1 MPLKL
6 NYYKSDRPSVDS
18 LLHLVGQWLFEA
30 AVKNLNDSSKNDNE
44 TLKQNREY
52 LLGQAEAYGIL
63 CKIFCSIRTNE
74 NVSQQ
79 YLSRFYSLLLIGLKV
94 PANFGDFNSTTMEY
108 ECGEILASIIVNGFN
123 LFKIDLD
130 GINIILIPML
140 NALNAIFKLKYP
152 QKEADPKSAESK
164 PKEILRSIFNIG
176 SNSVTLVELKRYCIY
191 IFSSLLSLPN
201 HFSVLNINDSSS
213 NNFFSLRSK
222 ILEIFLAAMTNEQ
235 DTINL
240 QILFGCGKLIV
251 GEWSLDELVFNQKNK
266 EMSTSINNT
275 TSPIM
280 SETIMSFDKKEK
292 ASYCYNQ
299 IVSLICAPLKINH
312 ATLQNHS
319 FALSIFDSLA
329 SIAAGDILN
338 EDESVCKI
346 AISWIWHYVKMQIKR
361 RSKEHTREMH
371 SVIVA
376 AYNCLIM
383 LLITKPNLLR
393 DKSTLQTVTNCIEI
407 GISGLLLIFITNWI
421 LKLIF
426 NKHFNYELFL
436 GKVLIFYKGAMN
448 LSIEGPNFFRQVS
461 KKILKKDF

>member
-130 GINIILIPML
+130 
-140 NALNAIFKLKYP
+140 ALNAIFKLKYP

-191 IFSSLLSLPN
+191 IFL
-201 HFSVLNINDSSS
+201 
-213 NNFFSLRSK
+213 FF
-222 ILEIFLAAMTNEQ
+222 T
-235 DTINL
+235 
-240 QILFGCGKLIV
+240 
-251 GEWSLDELVFNQKNK
+251 
-266 EMSTSINNT
+266 
-275 TSPIM
+275 
-280 SETIMSFDKKEK
+280 
-292 ASYCYNQ
+292 
-299 IVSLICAPLKINH
+299 
-312 ATLQNHS
+312 
-319 FALSIFDSLA
+319 
-329 SIAAGDILN
+329 
-338 EDESVCKI
+338 
-346 AISWIWHYVKMQIKR
+346 
-361 RSKEHTREMH
+361 
-371 SVIVA
+371 
-376 AYNCLIM
+376 
-383 LLITKPNLLR
+383 LITQ
-393 DKSTLQTVTNCIEI
+393 S
-407 GISGLLLIFITNWI
+407 F
-421 LKLIF
+421 
-426 NKHFNYELFL
+426 
-436 GKVLIFYKGAMN
+436 
-448 LSIEGPNFFRQVS
+448 
-461 KKILKKDF
+461 